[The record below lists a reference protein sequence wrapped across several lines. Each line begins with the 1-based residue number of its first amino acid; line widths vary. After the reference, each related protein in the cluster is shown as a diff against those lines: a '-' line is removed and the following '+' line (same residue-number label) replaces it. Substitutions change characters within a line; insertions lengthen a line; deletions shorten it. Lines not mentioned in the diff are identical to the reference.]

1 MRRNELNIVV
11 GLLVVGLLAAFWF
24 VIYSPKKQEASQ
36 LQDQIDGLNASLS
49 QAQQEVAD
57 AEQARKSFG
66 IDYRRLVVLGKAV
79 PADSDQSSLL
89 VQLQHLADRSG
100 VQFQTFD
107 LNNSGGG
114 STPPPTTSTTSTSS
128 SDSSSSSTTSTTD
141 STTTST
147 DSTTTTADPTEAAVS
162 TLPIGASVGPAGLPI
177 MPYTLGFTG
186 DFFQI
191 ANFMKRVDSLVGVRD
206 GRPDVKGRLLTVDGF
221 TLSLAP
227 DAPAGSRQLTAA
239 LDVTSFVAP
248 ADQGITGGA
257 TPSGPAPATSTP
269 VSSTTTTPSSTT
281 TTPSSTTTAPSTSST
296 STDTT
301 AATSSTPTG
310 TAP

>member
-24 VIYSPKKQEASQ
+24 VIFSPKKQEASQ

-57 AEQARKSFG
+57 AEQAQKSFG

-128 SDSSSSSTTSTTD
+128 SDSSSSSTTSTT
-141 STTTST
+141 T
-147 DSTTTTADPTEAAVS
+147 DSTTTTAADPTEAAVS
-162 TLPIGASVGPAGLPI
+162 MLPIGASVGPAGLPI

-191 ANFMKRVDSLVGVRD
+191 ASFMKRLDSMVGVRD

-281 TTPSSTTTAPSTSST
+281 TTPSTSST

-301 AATSSTPTG
+301 SATSSTPTS

>member
-24 VIYSPKKQEASQ
+24 VIFSPKKQEASQ

-128 SDSSSSSTTSTTD
+128 SDSSSSSTTSTSTGSTTTTD
-141 STTTST
+141 ST
-147 DSTTTTADPTEAAVS
+147 TTTTADPTEAAVS
-162 TLPIGASVGPAGLPI
+162 MLPIGASVGPAGLPI

-191 ANFMKRVDSLVGVRD
+191 ASFMKRLDSMVGVRA

-281 TTPSSTTTAPSTSST
+281 TTPSTSST

-301 AATSSTPTG
+301 SATSSTPTS

>member
-1 MRRNELNIVV
+1 M
-11 GLLVVGLLAAFWF
+11 
-24 VIYSPKKQEASQ
+24 
-36 LQDQIDGLNASLS
+36 
-49 QAQQEVAD
+49 
-57 AEQARKSFG
+57 
-66 IDYRRLVVLGKAV
+66 
-79 PADSDQSSLL
+79 
-89 VQLQHLADRSG
+89 
-100 VQFQTFD
+100 
-107 LNNSGGG
+107 
-114 STPPPTTSTTSTSS
+114 
-128 SDSSSSSTTSTTD
+128 
-141 STTTST
+141 
-147 DSTTTTADPTEAAVS
+147 
-162 TLPIGASVGPAGLPI
+162 LPIGASVGPAGLPI

-191 ANFMKRVDSLVGVRD
+191 ASFMKRLDSMVGVRD

-281 TTPSSTTTAPSTSST
+281 TTPSTSST

-301 AATSSTPTG
+301 AATSSTPTS

>member
-24 VIYSPKKQEASQ
+24 VIFSPKKQEASQ

-107 LNNSGGG
+107 LSNSGGG

-128 SDSSSSSTTSTTD
+128 SDSSSSSTTSTSTGSTTTTD
-141 STTTST
+141 ST
-147 DSTTTTADPTEAAVS
+147 TTTTADPTEAAVS
-162 TLPIGASVGPAGLPI
+162 MLPIGASVGPAGLPI

-191 ANFMKRVDSLVGVRD
+191 ASFMKRLDSMVGVRD

-281 TTPSSTTTAPSTSST
+281 TTPSTSST

-301 AATSSTPTG
+301 SATSSTPTPTS

>member
-24 VIYSPKKQEASQ
+24 VIFSPKKQEASQ

-66 IDYRRLVVLGKAV
+66 IDYRQLVVLGKAV

-128 SDSSSSSTTSTTD
+128 SDSSSSSTTSTSTGSTTTTD
-141 STTTST
+141 ST
-147 DSTTTTADPTEAAVS
+147 TTTTADPTEAAVS
-162 TLPIGASVGPAGLPI
+162 MLPIGASVGPAGLPI

-191 ANFMKRVDSLVGVRD
+191 ASFMKRLDSMVGVRD

-281 TTPSSTTTAPSTSST
+281 TTPSTSST

-301 AATSSTPTG
+301 SATSSTPTPTS